1 MIALGFLKEERLGLD
16 RALTGQKEMAV
27 VAQEKADAEMAVLAK
42 KNADEARAETV
53 LAQAQETAVVA
64 KENADGARAET
75 VLAQETAVVANEQ
88 AGADPEAAVPKAR
101 LSSSSSPPSAR
112 AESARVAAASVGGG
126 VGTSKALKAP
136 SITEEGEIAESDSRR
151 SETSGQALEREWTV
165 EAGATTVRQEGVVA
179 PRIAGSNVDGDSIS
193 DSENGSK
200 QLMLQQYDQVM
211 SRVHFRCILIKVHNN
226 SSVTKQGRGSSSAR
240 RKAP

>member
-1 MIALGFLKEERLGLD
+1 MVTADGMIALGFLKEERLGLD

-88 AGADPEAAVPKAR
+88 AGADPEAAVPKETAVVANEKAGAN
-101 LSSSSSPPSAR
+101 PEAAVPEGNVGMAR
-112 AESARVAAASVGGG
+112 ANPNDARAIPFAYTHLRGP
-126 VGTSKALKAP
+126 AP
-136 SITEEGEIAESDSRR
+136 GSILDA
-151 SETSGQALEREWTV
+151 
-165 EAGATTVRQEGVVA
+165 
-179 PRIAGSNVDGDSIS
+179 
-193 DSENGSK
+193 
-200 QLMLQQYDQVM
+200 
-211 SRVHFRCILIKVHNN
+211 ILLLAFI
-226 SSVTKQGRGSSSAR
+226 
-240 RKAP
+240 